1 MGWFENSDEKE
12 NSLPKLPELPEL
24 PTIEKEER
32 DKNESLPQLPSL
44 PSNSFGDKFSQNAI
58 KHAVSGGKE
67 VDMEREEEE
76 INLPSPKELPSP
88 LEVVK
93 NMEPR
98 KPLRE
103 EIGEIPGK
111 IVETGRRLKKT
122 EPVFIRID
130 KFEEAMNIFEKA
142 KKEITE
148 IEKALAETKQL
159 KQQEEQE
166 LVAWENEIQSI
177 KQQISKI
184 DSDIFSKI
192 E

>member
-12 NSLPKLPELPEL
+12 DSLPELPKLPEL
-24 PTIEKEER
+24 PTIEKEKRE
-32 DKNESLPQLPSL
+32 DIPQLPSL
-44 PSNSFGDKFSQNAI
+44 PSSSFGNKFSQNAI

-67 VDMEREEEE
+67 VDKEGEEEH
-76 INLPSPKELPSP
+76 INLPSPKKFPSP
-88 LEVVK
+88 SEVITG
-93 NMEPR
+93 MEPR
-98 KPLRE
+98 KPLRR
-103 EIGEIPGK
+103 EIGELPEK
-111 IVETGRRLKKT
+111 MVETGRRLKKT

-130 KFEEAMNIFEKA
+130 KFEEAMHIFEKT
-142 KKEITE
+142 KKEIAD

-166 LVAWENEIQSI
+166 LAAWEKEIKNI

-184 DSDIFSKI
+184 DGDIFSKV